1 MVTKQLIGGR
11 TKILKED
18 ASMKNAKTVA
28 RKVTGQL
35 FVGRRR
41 NIQEYFENLF
51 VGINLYG

>member
-51 VGINLYG
+51 VGIIA